1 MRFRSKFAWLEF
13 ASAVVWAG
21 LCFAWFHKS
30 PHEAIAWAYLVMGIT
45 QAVLAAIC
53 ALSYF
58 STWWEIGDAGLVQRQ
73 FWSTRTIPW
82 NEITRV
88 GSWSPTNKPTRGW
101 LEVTYSRPAPMSDRG
116 DLRLRPVERDSLVRA
131 LRAHA
136 PQADFEDSPA
146 EI

>member
-1 MRFRSKFAWLEF
+1 
-13 ASAVVWAG
+13 
-21 LCFAWFHKS
+21 
-30 PHEAIAWAYLVMGIT
+30 MGIT
-45 QAVLAAIC
+45 QAVLAAVC

-88 GSWSPTNKPTRGW
+88 GPWSPTNKPMRGW
-101 LEVTYSRPAPMSDRG
+101 LEVAYSRPAPMSDRG
-116 DLRLRPVERDSLVRA
+116 NLRIRPVESESLVRA
-131 LRAHA
+131 LRTHA
-136 PQADFEDSPA
+136 THADFEVSVA